1 VDSIGT
7 VCNLTLV
14 SGDSEPRSGGI
25 RQLNFLFTSAPPSA
39 NPALTWDNSGSC
51 PPTAPVYVAYGGASV
66 MACSTVGL
74 ELQCTFTPAL
84 EDDSSYAFD
93 LTGISS
99 GSETVELRA
108 LSGDAF
114 ADGIVDG
121 SDRSTVHGNWGLTT
135 CSADV
140 FEDGVVDGSDRS
152 TVHGN
157 WGNCAP

>member
-1 VDSIGT
+1 
-7 VCNLTLV
+7 
-14 SGDSEPRSGGI
+14 
-25 RQLNFLFTSAPPSA
+25 
-39 NPALTWDNSGSC
+39 
-51 PPTAPVYVAYGGASV
+51 
-66 MACSTVGL
+66 MACSPVVN